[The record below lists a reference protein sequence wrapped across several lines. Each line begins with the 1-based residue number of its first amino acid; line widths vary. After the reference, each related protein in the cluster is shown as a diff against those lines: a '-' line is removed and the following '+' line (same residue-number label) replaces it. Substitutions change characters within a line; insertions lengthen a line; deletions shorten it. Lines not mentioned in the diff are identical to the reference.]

1 MLLPQFR
8 DFERPQDGSDR
19 DGQRIKSHELLV
31 VRVEFLFD
39 SYLGLLHPPV
49 LLLAFQVDIPLAGK
63 TLNQFLAL
71 PLIRTSVKLRIV
83 GVTKAV
89 NWGLPGELVV
99 IEDARVIFR
108 VVDDINC
115 EILVHIT
122 DDRGV

>member
-1 MLLPQFR
+1 MAEAAAAAAPDKLQIEAAALLDLYDTLISVFAA
-8 DFERPQDGSDR
+8 
-19 DGQRIKSHELLV
+19 V
-31 VRVEFLFD
+31 VLSGIVNNSLQAIDVE
-39 SYLGLLHPPV
+39 GW
-49 LLLAFQVDIPLAGK
+49 I
-63 TLNQFLAL
+63 LAL